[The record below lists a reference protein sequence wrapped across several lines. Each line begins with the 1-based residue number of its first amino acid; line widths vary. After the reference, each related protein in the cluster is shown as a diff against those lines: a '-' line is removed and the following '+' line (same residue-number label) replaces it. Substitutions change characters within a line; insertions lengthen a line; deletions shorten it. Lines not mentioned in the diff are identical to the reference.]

1 MYDIVSNDAQLES
14 FVSEAEGA
22 QGVGKTS
29 CPMKPRNGCDVLRD
43 RRIATDELKKRYGF
57 DECVFTL
64 LSWITV
70 VRNVSYIR
78 MWLII
83 FSYFYAF
90 QNGRIFL
97 QGISKGPNLKI
108 NCFYF
113 GFCASRCKVLEIY
126 QLFAQKKYRRKCELA
141 IDALRSEILL
151 RLKLIWD
158 TPKSSS
164 ALP

>member
-97 QGISKGPNLKI
+97 QGIFKGPNLKI
-108 NCFYF
+108 NCVYF
-113 GFCASRCKVLEIY
+113 GFCASRCKVLTSYISFS
-126 QLFAQKKYRRKCELA
+126 LKKSPEEDVDLP
-141 IDALRSEILL
+141 S
-151 RLKLIWD
+151 RLYGVKF
-158 TPKSSS
+158 SS
-164 ALP
+164 A